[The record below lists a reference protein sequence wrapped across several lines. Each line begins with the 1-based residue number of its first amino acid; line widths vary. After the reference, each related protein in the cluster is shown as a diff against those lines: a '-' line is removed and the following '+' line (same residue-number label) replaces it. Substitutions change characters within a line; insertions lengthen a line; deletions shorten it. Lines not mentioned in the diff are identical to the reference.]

1 VTRGLGGALGLLAV
15 LAVAGP
21 VHAQFGP
28 NGVKAYDMAR
38 GADDA
43 ARLAHDEGRE
53 TLAQLQ
59 ALKPPPRNPDGL
71 KLLAEQAQAAA
82 EALDAFRKLTQD
94 SADRVVEQLAEIS
107 RTRPEPARREQV
119 EQRALLDA
127 YEAAVMAA
135 RARSQAERLRAL
147 LAEGRV
153 VVAGGPTP
161 PAAGE
166 RAPGAGARPAAPPP
180 PAAPATA
187 GSDVEVPNVVGA
199 RLEEAT
205 RDLTAAGLRLGGTTG
220 PREGFIV
227 KQTPAAGTRAA
238 RQSAVTLTLST
249 TAVGVTPVPPP
260 R

>member
-1 VTRGLGGALGLLAV
+1 VTRGLAVALVV

-21 VHAQFGP
+21 LHAQFGP

-38 GADDA
+38 AADDA

-59 ALKPPPRNPDGL
+59 ALKPPPRSPDGL

-94 SADRVVEQLAEIS
+94 SADRVVEQLAELS

-153 VVAGGPTP
+153 VVAGGPAPSPSDRTP
-161 PAAGE
+161 A
-166 RAPGAGARPAAPPP
+166 AGARPVAPPS
-180 PAAPATA
+180 PAASATA

-199 RLEEAT
+199 RLDEAT
-205 RDLTAAGLRLGGTTG
+205 RDLTTAGLRIGATTG

-227 KQTPAAGTRAA
+227 KQIPAAGTRVA

-249 TAVGVTPVPPP
+249 TAVGVTPLPPP

>member
-1 VTRGLGGALGLLAV
+1 MTRALAVALVLLVLLAV
-15 LAVAGP
+15 PGAL
-21 VHAQFGP
+21 HAQFGP

-38 GADDA
+38 AADDA

-59 ALKPPPRNPDGL
+59 ALKPPARNPEGL

-94 SADRVVEQLAEIS
+94 SADKVVEQLAELS
-107 RTRPEPARREQV
+107 RTRPEAARREQV

-153 VVAGGPTP
+153 VVAGGPVPSASDRTPAAAARPAGP
-161 PAAGE
+161 PAAT
-166 RAPGAGARPAAPPP
+166 APV
-180 PAAPATA
+180 TA

-199 RLEEAT
+199 RLDEAT
-205 RDLTAAGLRLGGTTG
+205 RDLTTAGLRIGATAG

-227 KQTPAAGTRAA
+227 KQTPAAGTRVA

>member
-1 VTRGLGGALGLLAV
+1 MTRGLAVALLVLGL
-15 LAVAGP
+15 AGP
-21 VHAQFGP
+21 VDAQFGP
-28 NGVKAYDMAR
+28 SGVKAYDMAR
-38 GADDA
+38 QADDA

-59 ALKPPPRNPDGL
+59 ALKPPPRSPEGL

-94 SADRVVEQLAEIS
+94 SADRVIEQLAELS

-127 YEAAVMAA
+127 YEAAVMSA

-153 VVAGGPTP
+153 VVAGGPVPSPSDRT
-161 PAAGE
+161 PAA
-166 RAPGAGARPAAPPP
+166 AARPAVPPV
-180 PAAPATA
+180 AAPATA

-199 RLEEAT
+199 RLDEAT
-205 RDLTAAGLRLGGTTG
+205 RDLTTAGLRIGATSG

-227 KQTPAAGTRAA
+227 KQTPAAGTRVA

-249 TAVGVTPVPPP
+249 TAVGVTPLPPA

>member
-1 VTRGLGGALGLLAV
+1 VTRELAGALLVLGL
-15 LAVAGP
+15 AGP

-28 NGVKAYDMAR
+28 SGVKAYDMAR
-38 GADDA
+38 QADDA

-59 ALKPPPRNPDGL
+59 TLKPPLRSPEGL
-71 KLLAEQAQAAA
+71 KLLGEQAQAAA

-94 SADRVVEQLAEIS
+94 SADRVIEQLAELS
-107 RTRPEPARREQV
+107 RTRPEPARREQM

-127 YEAAVMAA
+127 YEAAVMSA

-153 VVAGGPTP
+153 VVAGGPAP

-166 RAPGAGARPAAPPP
+166 RAPAASARA
-180 PAAPATA
+180 AAPAPPAGPGTA

-199 RLEEAT
+199 RLDEAT
-205 RDLTAAGLRLGGTTG
+205 RDLTTAGLRIGATTG

-227 KQTPAAGTRAA
+227 KQTPAAGTRVA

-249 TAVGVTPVPPP
+249 SAVGVTPLPPP